1 MMRVDI
7 KLPANNKKKRH
18 LRVRMYMGGLH
29 KASGMTQESHGGF
42 TDALRPVLGLERK
55 RPLSAFNKQDNVS
68 LQIIHPSPNYL
79 AHRIG
84 LECDRVG
91 SYGGSQCNNKKKLQD
106 KKCKGGK

>member
-79 AHRIG
+79 AHRI
-84 LECDRVG
+84 
-91 SYGGSQCNNKKKLQD
+91 
-106 KKCKGGK
+106 